1 MTPRNGGLGLE
12 HLLVG
17 TIPIATNGRLLAHA
31 SNNNGGNNFTEPPNG
46 NSTQQI
52 SRTLSIEAVARA
64 SGAVAAIIYA
74 TGFLVDF
81 THSQRLGIGDG
92 LGDLFRAKH
101 MLVGALYWLLITL
114 IGIPSIAFAKI
125 WLRNRQV
132 NINKPIGN
140 KEPLI
145 MTWAGLLTSL
155 QLLGLLYVVTLVAP
169 PGFLSRQAFWVGL
182 NFALSVLGLG
192 RIYFLIRSLRS
203 PETYKKEGPLWKMA
217 CFLSSFSWRLRREVS
232 YNPPGSWKTVR
243 LMVLILTLVIDWQC
257 LQAEHLMPMILA
269 LLWKAKILIG
279 IFIFMGHVTFQYWD
293 RSNRITDPGDKHALW
308 LICGAKLT
316 LSFIFSI
323 IGFAY
328 SVYPFIPAERGGG
341 NYTHA
346 SDVRLRIKS
355 EASEIPET
363 LVEEHQGSVSITR
376 PLKLIEQTSVWVYV
390 APGPVPDIPADWKP
404 DIVAVRKDLVTSMRF
419 VSFGDRAK

>member
-1 MTPRNGGLGLE
+1 M
-12 HLLVG
+12 LVG
-17 TIPIATNGRLLAHA
+17 SSRSATNGNNLLPVLDQQE
-31 SNNNGGNNFTEPPNG
+31 NKNG
-46 NSTQQI
+46 NGSLAGNSVPPI
-52 SRTLSIEAVARA
+52 PHTLSVEGVAKA

-74 TGFLVDF
+74 TGFLIDY

-92 LGDLFRAKH
+92 LGDLFRGKH
-101 MLVGALYWLLITL
+101 MLVGALYWLLVVL
-114 IGIPSIAFAKI
+114 IGIPSIAFVKI

-132 NINKPIGN
+132 NVSKSDGN

-169 PGFLSRQAFWVGL
+169 PGFVSRQAFWVGL
-182 NFALSVLGLG
+182 NFGFSVLGLG
-192 RIYFLIRSLRS
+192 RIYFLLRSLRS
-203 PETYKKEGPLWKMA
+203 PATYEKKGVL
-217 CFLSSFSWRLRREVS
+217 WRLACSLSAYNWRFRRAVS
-232 YNPPGSWKTVR
+232 YNPAGSWKTVR
-243 LMVLILTLVIDWQC
+243 IMVLILTLVIDWRC
-257 LQAEHLMPMILA
+257 LEAERLMPVILA

-279 IFIFMGHVTFQYWD
+279 IFIFMGHVAFQYWD
-293 RSNRITDPGDKHALW
+293 RITRAIDPGDKRALW
-308 LICGAKLT
+308 FICGAKLT
-316 LSFIFSI
+316 LSFIFSV

-346 SDVRLRIKS
+346 SDVRLWIKS
-355 EASEIPET
+355 DAGETPET
-363 LVEEHQGSVSITR
+363 LIEQHKGNVSITR

-404 DIVAVRKDLVTSMRF
+404 EIVAVRKELVTSMKLISSDEPSR
-419 VSFGDRAK
+419 